1 MECRYQNGAHV
12 QEDHFIPE
20 IIDPKTL
27 EPLPFGS
34 EGELVFTTIT
44 KTGQPLIRYRTRD
57 LCTLNAEK
65 CACGRTTVRM
75 GRVKGR
81 SDDMLIIRGV
91 NVFPSQIE
99 SAIMNVKGV
108 SPHYM
113 IIVDR
118 INNLDVMEIQI
129 ELDGDVTLDK
139 VGDVE
144 LIKKKVETE
153 VNSYIGL
160 SAKIKLCERGS
171 IARSEGKAVR
181 VIDKRKQ

>member
-1 MECRYQNGAHV
+1 
-12 QEDHFIPE
+12 
-20 IIDPKTL
+20 
-27 EPLPFGS
+27 
-34 EGELVFTTIT
+34 
-44 KTGQPLIRYRTRD
+44 
-57 LCTLNAEK
+57 
-65 CACGRTTVRM
+65 
-75 GRVKGR
+75 
-81 SDDMLIIRGV
+81 MLIIRGV

>member
-1 MECRYQNGAHV
+1 M
-12 QEDHFIPE
+12 
-20 IIDPKTL
+20 
-27 EPLPFGS
+27 
-34 EGELVFTTIT
+34 
-44 KTGQPLIRYRTRD
+44 IRYRTRD

-99 SAIMNVKGV
+99 AAIMNVKGV

-113 IIVDR
+113 IYVDR
-118 INNLDVMEIQI
+118 VNNLDVIEIQI
-129 ELDGDVTLDK
+129 ELDADITLDK
-139 VGDVE
+139 VKDVE
-144 LIKKKVETE
+144 IIKKKVETE

-160 SAKIKLCERGS
+160 SARIKLCESGT

-181 VIDKRKQ
+181 VIDKRNK